1 MILLQAESTTVI
13 LNGHAFNNLA
23 EADAVMIQ
31 QPNARTSRTNSERGV
46 TIAARN
52 DSGVTDLTLKVER
65 FSEDDVVLSG
75 WQNGN
80 SITVINGSVKESFNR
95 DDSDF
100 TENWKLEAGSIT
112 SQPEH
117 TKNNQEP
124 VSVIEYVIQFRN
136 GVRII

>member
-23 EADAVMIQ
+23 EADAVMLQ
-31 QPNARTSRTNSERGV
+31 QPNDRTSRTNSERGV

-52 DSGVTDLTLKVER
+52 DSSVTDLTLKVER

-95 DDSDF
+95 DESDF

-124 VSVIEYVIQFRN
+124 ASVIEYVIQFRR

>member
-1 MILLQAESTTVI
+1 MIILQAESTTVI

-23 EADAVMIQ
+23 EADAVMLQ
-31 QPNARTSRTNSERGV
+31 QPNERTSRTNSETGV

-52 DSGVTDLTLKVER
+52 DAQVTDLTLKVER
-65 FSEDDVVLSG
+65 FSEDDALLSS
-75 WQNGN
+75 WQNAN
-80 SITVINGSVKESFNR
+80 SITVVNGSVKESFNR
-95 DDSDF
+95 DGDDF
-100 TENWKLEAGSIT
+100 IENWSLEAGSFT

-124 VSVIEYVIQFRN
+124 EAIVEYVIQFRR